1 MYALLDCYEYGITN
15 IQINN
20 RSKLLVDFMNG
31 VNKINAPALRDI
43 AEAAKLLSSRMPN
56 QIIYTIMKK

>member
-1 MYALLDCYEYGITN
+1 MYALLDCHEYGITN

-43 AEAAKLLSSRMPN
+43 A
-56 QIIYTIMKK
+56 